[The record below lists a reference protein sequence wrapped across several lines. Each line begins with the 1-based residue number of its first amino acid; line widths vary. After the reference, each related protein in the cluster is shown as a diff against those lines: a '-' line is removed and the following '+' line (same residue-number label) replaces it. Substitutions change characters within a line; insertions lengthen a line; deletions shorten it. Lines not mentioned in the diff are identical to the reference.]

1 MIQDASNRRRSM
13 AFGGMGGA
21 LCLAVFLA
29 PVRVPGGTDGVS
41 GQVTVVNAP
50 LHLDASLPAPV
61 VYWEEVRQEPRPL
74 HLHFLLAD
82 LADPDI
88 EAAVEVTADPDG
100 EGPATATLRQPLEI
114 ARERGFFA
122 AVNANAFMHLLDA
135 TEDERKKGWYDG
147 KPVRLFGLAVEDGL
161 PRNPHDERRIPLW
174 FDAKG
179 RARVGS
185 PDAEETPRQAAADW
199 EGPILRDGTVVAD
212 ESPAL
217 HPRTL
222 AGTNSEGS
230 RLLLVVAEGRQ
241 TGYSEGLT
249 MREAGALM
257 RERGC
262 DDAVNFDGGGSATML
277 IATNGILGAVGNPP
291 GRWLRPLP
299 VMLGIRRGIRRKL
312 SP

>member
-1 MIQDASNRRRSM
+1 MIQDASSRRRSM

-61 VYWEEVRQEPRPL
+61 VYWEEARQEPRPL

-100 EGPATATLRQPLEI
+100 EGPAAATLRQPLEI
-114 ARERGFFA
+114 ARDRGFFA
-122 AVNANAFMHLLDA
+122 AVNANAFMHLLDT
-135 TEDERKKGWYDG
+135 TEAERKKGWYDG

-161 PRNPHDERRIPLW
+161 PRNSHDERRIPLW

-262 DDAVNFDGGGSATML
+262 ADAINFDGGGSATML

-299 VMLGIRRGIRRKL
+299 VMLGIRRKL